1 MNLQHNSEE
10 PRQNYTSPVSEE
22 REAAETLVPVCPERI
37 RRICSGAPFEMVV
50 DRFSE
55 PLHIVAN
62 RFSKGL
68 SLDEFHFETLLQN
81 LQNPSATRWRR
92 RMLASWVLGNA
103 PFNEEKSLQAV
114 TALGE
119 SVEKSHKQDGVGV
132 LARFLLRSS
141 LYFILT
147 MVVIYCI
154 DGLFGFD
161 IHGMINRD
169 NRFAMPYVN
178 LWVEVIRRLNLE
190 PLRYHSSAWG
200 VLAYFLLCASL
211 ISSPISLPLSLLL
224 DKKRQ
229 TRVRREATLS
239 LAQLGRVEALP
250 YLLSAIRGA
259 KGELHTEMLN
269 AIGELLPR
277 LTSEDYGRFRSDTVP
292 NLCHLLERC
301 SGDYQL
307 KALQALGA
315 IGDSRAIPAVRR
327 LAGVFAQDK
336 SLYTSISKTAI
347 EILPILEAR
356 EAQESHSRNL
366 LRASQE
372 PFAEKELLRP
382 SYAVAET
389 QPETLLRPS
398 ESPSQSE

>member
-22 REAAETLVPVCPERI
+22 REAAETVVPVCPERI
-37 RRICSGAPFEMVV
+37 RRILRRMRPQSPIKKSIDRVLEGEPFDEKQFQRDV
-50 DRFSE
+50 
-55 PLHIVAN
+55 N
-62 RFSKGL
+62 R
-68 SLDEFHFETLLQN
+68 LQN
-81 LQNPSATRWRR
+81 TSATKWRWR
-92 RMLASWVLGNA
+92 MAASWVLGNA
-103 PFNEEKSLQAV
+103 RLSEEQALQAV

-119 SVEKSHKQDGVGV
+119 TVEKSHKQDGVGV

-141 LYFILT
+141 FYFILT
-147 MVVIYCI
+147 MVAIYCI
-154 DGLFGFD
+154 GGLFGLD

-169 NRFAMPYVN
+169 NRFPMPYVN
-178 LWVEVIRRLNLE
+178 LWVEAVRGLGLE
-190 PLRYHSSAWG
+190 PPWYDGAWG
-200 VLAYFLLCASL
+200 VLAYFLLYTSL

-239 LAQLGRVEALP
+239 LAKLGRVEAVP

-277 LTSEDYGRFRSDTVP
+277 LASEHYGRFRSDTVP

-327 LAGVFAQDK
+327 LAGVFAEDK
-336 SLYTSISKTAI
+336 SLYASISKTAI

-382 SYAVAET
+382 SYAVNET
-389 QPETLLRPS
+389 ESEKLLRPS
-398 ESPSQSE
+398 NAPSPRD